1 MVHFCSYDDFGG
13 TLESEEIDTVS
24 ESQNRYW
31 FLVEFQIWYDLLIDM
46 SEGLLV
52 FISKRL
58 DQIPFYIVCYENKT
72 K

>member
-13 TLESEEIDTVS
+13 TLEREEIDTVS

-31 FLVEFQIWYDLLIDM
+31 FLVEFQIWYDLVDM
-46 SEGLLV
+46 SEGLV